1 MKRILTLTAT
11 ALLAGA
17 GAVSAMSVPSN
28 VEISEI
34 RGYAPNADLSGL
46 SAGQVAALQAIIH
59 GNDSEG
65 RAGRE
70 VRNYLSKLN

>member
-1 MKRILTLTAT
+1 MKHILTLTAT

-17 GAVSAMSVPSN
+17 GAAGAMSAPSN

-34 RGYAPNADLSGL
+34 RGYAPNADLSSL
-46 SAGQVAALQAIIH
+46 SSAQVAALQAIIH

-65 RAGRE
+65 RVRRE
-70 VRNYLSKLN
+70 VQNYLRKLN